1 MGKNKTRYSSMY
13 TKPELAKESPSIF
26 DNNTA
31 ADDEP
36 VEETPLPV
44 ISDEPK
50 KPKKYVVKTP
60 VNLRVTPGVRPD
72 NLLGVLKI
80 GAVVELRNDVEVK
93 DWTPVHYQRYDGWV
107 MSEYLEEV

>member
-1 MGKNKTRYSSMY
+1 MY
-13 TKPELAKESPSIF
+13 TKPEPEKESPSVF
-26 DNNTA
+26 VNNA
-31 ADDEP
+31 DADDKP

-50 KPKKYVVKTP
+50 KPKRCVVTTP
-60 VNLRVTPGVRPD
+60 LNLRVTPGVRPD

>member
-1 MGKNKTRYSSMY
+1 MY
-13 TKPELAKESPSIF
+13 TRPEPEKESPSVSVEDTITN
-26 DNNTA
+26 DK
-31 ADDEP
+31 P
-36 VEETPLPV
+36 VEEITVPV
-44 ISDEPK
+44 ISD
-50 KPKKYVVKTP
+50 KPKKYAVKTP

-80 GAVVELRNDVEVK
+80 GAIVESRNDVEVK